1 MTLHIEVWPQPPRAT
16 VTLRHPGGAVSNV
29 EQPGLAPA
37 SLLAGLLAT
46 VVDPGAPVE
55 VFQRGRGVVW
65 AGTLG
70 DLQAKG
76 EL

>member
-1 MTLHIEVWPQPPRAT
+1 MTMRIEIWPDPPRAT
-16 VTLRHPGGAVSNV
+16 VTLRHPGGAVSSV
-29 EQPGLAPA
+29 EQPGPAPA
-37 SLLAGLLAT
+37 ARLAGLLAA
-46 VVDPGAPVE
+46 VVAPDAPAE